1 MAWEQERT
9 TLESLIKTGM
19 LERVPPNLS
28 AAQSLVEVAETHLN
42 SDSSTP
48 ATGSRAGASSRESRT
63 ARAVSRRSGVGAERG
78 F

>member
-1 MAWEQERT
+1 MAWEEERT

-48 ATGSRAGASSRESRT
+48 ATGSRAGASSRERRT
-63 ARAVSRRSGVGAERG
+63 ARAGSRRSGVGAERG